1 MIYNYTKQANLD
13 NLELEIRSSTI
24 TIALDTITL
33 VGDDDLKI
41 TFKATLSSS
50 EETELD
56 TIVTNHDY
64 ALPSPNMTTLVDL
77 PDDKILLVESL
88 PFTNPSGFRFR
99 GASFSG
105 TVSAESTADLD
116 YEITQERWINGGRL
130 LVSNIGQEDKIT
142 FQVVD
147 KNNILGFGAGVVLD
161 EFIKDYFVPDTG
173 NLEVKLDYPAKI
185 IAGLFLRLKYTNSN
199 SSDITIKCNLY
210 LHWKN

>member
-64 ALPSPNMTTLVDL
+64 TLHSPNMTTLVDL